1 MIFNRDVIESSKID
15 ARSESPIF
23 LGHEEE
29 DGQGRGCN
37 LELGPL
43 LHITPWPSFRE
54 WIRVRHVLGAL
65 AHLCSGRSHSPMA
78 CDGVIEWL
86 SWGRK
91 CLENICSGE
100 ESSRNTAQP
109 DSMAIVNT
117 DIGLKMFL
125 KGHFGI
131 HLEKK
136 TVFSQFQFFFSTPR
150 EHRIMLDQPRLP

>member
-86 SWGRK
+86 S
-91 CLENICSGE
+91 
-100 ESSRNTAQP
+100 
-109 DSMAIVNT
+109 
-117 DIGLKMFL
+117 
-125 KGHFGI
+125 
-131 HLEKK
+131 
-136 TVFSQFQFFFSTPR
+136 
-150 EHRIMLDQPRLP
+150 